1 MEEKEKPRKL
11 EEIIRELEEK
21 LGLTDSAEAQKDEV

>member
-1 MEEKEKPRKL
+1 MEEKETPRKL
-11 EEIIRELEEK
+11 EEIIRELEEE

>member
-11 EEIIRELEEK
+11 EEIIRELVEE

>member
-11 EEIIRELEEK
+11 EEIIRELEEE
-21 LGLTDSAEAQKDEV
+21 LGLTDSVEAQKDEV

>member
-11 EEIIRELEEK
+11 DEIIRELEEE

>member
-11 EEIIRELEEK
+11 EEIIRELEEE